1 MINNLPPFELVPF
14 SEQFDKHLNTLDTES
29 ALAWIDLHIE
39 SGIKSRD
46 RYQAQMIQ
54 TSADHPDFKGLVH
67 AFWIDN
73 NNLYRFGVLRNEI
86 RKELE

>member
-14 SEQFDKHLNTLDTES
+14 SEQFNETLNSLDTES

-54 TSADHPDFKGLVH
+54 TPADHPDFKGLVH